1 MRVNAVKQSSSLPC
15 VDSRVIEDRWAVE
28 RVVAPLR
35 RHPRSPVLC
44 GDRPW
49 EPTGVYMGGTVLRD
63 PADGLFKCWYSVF
76 DSEKYRAGFKP
87 WSYNIAYAQS
97 ADGVHWEKP
106 ALGLMPHKGR
116 TDTNLI
122 RLGKDRIQGIDVELH
137 PRPRDESE
145 RFICVYLDVGGVYLA
160 HSPDGLDWKRYRRPA
175 ILPYH
180 SDTHNNFAYDEV
192 RRRWLLY
199 SRPRAYAGPSNRRL
213 AVCESMDLR
222 RWSSQRIV
230 FAPDERDPAHFYG
243 MTVFRHGDLFFGG
256 LQVFDEATDDI
267 TLQLA
272 WSEDGHRWERLPN
285 RPLFVQP
292 RPEGAFDAHMI
303 SLADRP
309 VVVGDELWFYYSGWS
324 ALHAEWGRRAAIGL
338 LTTRVGR
345 LVGVRP
351 SGAEPGLL
359 LTRPFEHNGRTFR
372 LNAEIRGEIR
382 VALRTIE
389 NKPIAGR
396 EFDDCEPV
404 TGDGIGLRVRWKT
417 RTRRR
422 LPRRVR
428 LAFRLSDATLYS
440 FSWG

>member
-1 MRVNAVKQSSSLPC
+1 
-15 VDSRVIEDRWAVE
+15 VDPSVIEDRWAVE
-28 RVVAPLR
+28 RVVAALR
-35 RHPRSPVLC
+35 RHPGNPVLR

-76 DSEKYRAGFKP
+76 DPEQYRAGFKP

-106 ALGLMPHKGR
+106 ALGLFAHKGR
-116 TDTNLI
+116 KDTNII

-137 PRPRDESE
+137 PKPRDENE

-160 HSPDGLDWKRYRRPA
+160 HSRDGLDWRRYRRPA

-180 SDTHNNFAYDEV
+180 SDTHNNFVRDGS

-213 AVCESMDLR
+213 AVCESPDLR
-222 RWSSQRIV
+222 HWSAQRIV

-243 MTVFRHGDLFFGG
+243 MTVFRHGNLFFGS

-272 WSEDGHRWERLPN
+272 WSEDGFRWERLPD

-292 RPEGAFDAHMI
+292 GPEGAFDAHMI

-309 VVVGDELWFYYSGWS
+309 VVVSDELRFYYSGWS
-324 ALHAEWGRRAAIGL
+324 GLHAEWGREAAIGL
-338 LTTRVGR
+338 LTTPLDR
-345 LVGVRP
+345 LVGVRA
-351 SGAEPGLL
+351 SGPEPGLL
-359 LTRPFEHNGRTFR
+359 LSRPFEHNGRALR
-372 LNAEIRGEIR
+372 LNAEIGGEIR
-382 VALRTIE
+382 AALRTIE

-396 EFDDCEPV
+396 DLDDCQAV
-404 TGDGIGLRVRWKT
+404 TGNGLALPVRWKT
-417 RTRRR
+417 RLRSRVAGQAR
-422 LPRRVR
+422 QQSGGQVR

-440 FSWG
+440 FSWA